1 MTEYSKD
8 VITDMVSNF
17 MRAYKTEVEKNGL
30 GPARGFAD
38 KYLMDLSKDMPEEAA
53 QSFVKACMG
62 PLNSFL
68 QAEMDT
74 ADTAARELA
83 DEHLR

>member
-1 MTEYSKD
+1 MTEYSKE

-53 QSFVKACMG
+53 QSFVKACMK
-62 PLNSFL
+62 PLNTFL
-68 QAEMDT
+68 QEQMDT
-74 ADTAARELA
+74 ADTAAQELT
-83 DEHLR
+83 DETV

>member
-1 MTEYSKD
+1 MTEYSKE

-53 QSFVKACMG
+53 TLFVKTCMK
-62 PLNSFL
+62 PLNTFL
-68 QAEMDT
+68 QEQMDT
-74 ADTAARELA
+74 ADTAVQELT
-83 DEHLR
+83 DEPVA